1 MSPRPIILPVAV
13 ALALGAAQPASAA
26 TIALS
31 RPCLNSQSPALV
43 TGAGFIPGAG
53 VTFRHGIVAFRA
65 VAAPDGTVS
74 AVFPAPVSLTPADA
88 TPLTVAYNATDGT
101 NAATTSVQVV
111 RPGLVLPG
119 FGQTRNK
126 MPIVM
131 TGFEPGKLVYAH
143 LRWGQ
148 RWRKRFTIGKAVG
161 PCGSLRTNRK
171 LLRKT
176 GSLFGRQIYAQF
188 DQNRTPSTTSHQTAY
203 ARVIVSKGARN
214 NPNEETYRVQYNRWR
229 ERTTP

>member
-1 MSPRPIILPVAV
+1 MSPRATLLPVSV
-13 ALALGAAQPASAA
+13 LLALGAAQPALAA

-31 RPCLNSQSPALV
+31 RPCLNSESPALV
-43 TGAGFIPGAG
+43 TGAGFIPGAA
-53 VTFRHGIVAFRA
+53 VTFRHGIVTSRA

-74 AVFPAPVSLTPADA
+74 SVFPAPLSLTPADA
-88 TPLTVAYNATDGT
+88 TPMSIGYSATDGT
-101 NAATTSVQVV
+101 NVAATSVQVV

-119 FGQTRNK
+119 FGRTRNK
-126 MPIVM
+126 MRILM
-131 TGFEPGKLVYAH
+131 TGFEPGRVVYAH

-148 RWRKRFTIGKAVG
+148 KWRKRFKIGTAAG
-161 PCGSLRTNRK
+161 PCGSLQTDRK
-171 LLRKT
+171 LFRKT

-188 DQNRTPSTTSHQTAY
+188 DQNRTPSTSSHQTAY